1 MHARLPQKQTM
12 QNIIMMTVENSFDWF
27 RNYLSG
33 RQQIVKFKL
42 TSSDYLTI
50 KCGVPQG
57 SMIYV
62 KALKYYPLFYLLM
75 IQIPFLSHRHLK
87 ALNNTMNQESEKV
100 TLWLAANKLSLNV

>member
-57 SMIYV
+57 SVEPLLFVRYV
-62 KALKYYPLFYLLM
+62 NDICKSYE
-75 IQIPFLSHRHLK
+75 II
-87 ALNNTMNQESEKV
+87 NI
-100 TLWLAANKLSLNV
+100 